1 MALCAGGKPKMYLS
15 SEKLPEVLA
24 GYGDVIQLAIF
35 AHTHMDEVRLLMP
48 TKSAASQKPVAVKM
62 VASISP
68 VDGNNPSFTLA
79 TVDPVHAILTDYRV
93 IAASNQ
99 TGVDT
104 TWSEEYDFAKTYHEP
119 AFTAAAVGSM
129 IAGFKADPGAQTSA
143 SQSYLRY
150 YMTGVDMRGLAL
162 IWQPYVCSL
171 KNETTD
177 AYRECVCSSGR

>member
-1 MALCAGGKPKMYLS
+1 MALCAGGKPKMFLS
-15 SEKLPEVLA
+15 SEKLPEALA

-35 AHTHMDEVRLLMP
+35 AHTHMDEVRLLTP
-48 TKSAASQKPVAVKM
+48 AKTDAVEKPVAVKM

-68 VDGNNPSFTLA
+68 VDGNNPSFTVA
-79 TVDPVHAILTDYRV
+79 TVDTARAVLTDYRV

-104 TWSEEYDFAKTYHEP
+104 VWSEEYDFAKTYHEP
-119 AFTAAAVGSM
+119 EFTAATVGNL
-129 IAGFKADPGAQTSA
+129 IAGFKADQAAQSAA

-150 YMTGVDMRGLAL
+150 YMTGVDMRMMAL

-171 KNETTD
+171 KNEPTD
-177 AYRECVCSSGR
+177 VYRECVCSSVK